1 MSSKRKKPQN
11 LVLQTAEHDLET
23 PLKTPE
29 MPQES
34 SSKTRLQVA
43 HAHYFLFFLMFVSLF
58 ACYLLIKPY
67 IHPIILATILSL
79 FVYPLY
85 RQILYLCGSR
95 RSLAAFITST
105 LLTLVV
111 LIPLGFVVL
120 ALIQQGVQVVN
131 AIYDWVAAGEYKTLL
146 QHPWAQKVL
155 ALFNQYLPDIQK
167 YFPNFNVE
175 QIKLDKIVLQTSSAI
190 GKNLLDQGKNL
201 FGNLTT
207 LAIQFVMMLFTFFF
221 MVRDQDR
228 MFAGILHLIP
238 LSRSQ
243 EMQIID
249 RVRGVAKSVF
259 LGTFITA
266 ALQGLSGGIAFHI
279 CGLPALFWG
288 TIMAFCSLIPMI
300 GTTLIW
306 LPASLYLLLSG
317 RWGYAIFLVCWCIV
331 LVSSIDNIVRPIFMK
346 GSDKNMSM
354 LVVFFSL
361 LGGINYFGLLG
372 LLYGPLIIGLTMVF
386 LYIYSLEFRD
396 FLNQQDLR

>member
-1 MSSKRKKPQN
+1 MSSKRKKPQTAAIKPTE
-11 LVLQTAEHDLET
+11 QPSKERPETPEAPQEPKPKTRPQAEHA
-23 PLKTPE
+23 
-29 MPQES
+29 Q
-34 SSKTRLQVA
+34 
-43 HAHYFLFFLMFVSLF
+43 YFLFFLMFISLF

-67 IHPIILATILSL
+67 IHSIILATILSL

-85 RQILYLCGSR
+85 RQILQLCGNR
-95 RSLAAFITST
+95 RSLAAFITSA

-111 LIPLGFVVL
+111 LIPLGFVMM

-131 AIYDWVAAGEYKTLL
+131 AIYDWVAAGEYKALL
-146 QHPWAQKVL
+146 AHPWAEKVL

-167 YFPNFNVE
+167 YFPNFNLE
-175 QIKLDKIVLQTSSAI
+175 QIQLDKIALQTSSAV
-190 GKNLLDQGKNL
+190 GKGLLDQGKSL

-207 LAIQFVMMLFTFFF
+207 LAVQFVMMLFTFFF

-228 MFAGILHLIP
+228 MFTGALHLIP
-238 LSRSQ
+238 LSRTQ
-243 EMQIID
+243 EIQIID
-249 RVRGVAKSVF
+249 KVRGVAKSVF

-288 TIMAFCSLIPMI
+288 TMMAFCSLIPMI

-346 GSDKNMSM
+346 GSDPNMSM

-372 LLYGPLIIGLTMVF
+372 LLYGPLIVGLTMVF

-396 FLNQQDLR
+396 FLTQQDLR